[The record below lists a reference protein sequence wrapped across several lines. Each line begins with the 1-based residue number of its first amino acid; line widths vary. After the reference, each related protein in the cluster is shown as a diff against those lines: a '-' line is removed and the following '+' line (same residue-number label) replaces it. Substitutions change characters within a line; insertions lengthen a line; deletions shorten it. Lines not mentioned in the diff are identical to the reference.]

1 MKQFNLV
8 DYLSKNTLLEMR
20 DDDPVLARL
29 RAEKAK
35 RKYLD
40 TPISSTPN
48 RISDKI
54 AALKAQRA
62 EIMRDMEQE
71 AEPEG
76 GPIADRYGDMLNK
89 IDAAIAKLM
98 KSTLFE
104 AKPIERELV
113 LKVAQ
118 EIADD
123 FTADDELDLKYSVNP
138 KSYGFRN
145 FDSRGGFDLDTTAGP
160 NTPGEDWKDVNGF
173 GIDNYIG
180 RFAGGSFIIK
190 DEGDVFAIYNAA
202 KKSSPVAYFTPDGE
216 VDIVYKQEQYYDKL
230 KEKENPKSNKM
241 TRNEIKEMIRQNV
254 LNELSEEVTEDTSV
268 DFGDPDVRLSKLYS
282 DFYEDMEPSMNEA
295 DLEENETDMIEKAI
309 KAKKI
314 DPKAVEA
321 AAKKAAA
328 GDSTELAVL
337 MATGMNFAKLEEDA
351 RTDAEEEG
359 YKDGMK
365 DEKADLEGDK
375 EEVTD
380 TEKVDI
386 KVKEPIA
393 NEPTLTADE
402 KAIQGHLDQAL
413 KLAQSLDDQNAEK
426 LIQQIGNTV
435 TFFTRDFVV
444 KEEKTSETMKNNLKE
459 FDIPDGV
466 QQKMNQEI
474 KDKKSLAALLL
485 SIYDELMAKE
495 PFNAESDPNLS
506 RALALMKKVAKTEDN
521 QADNAEM
528 SEAEM
533 DEANFP
539 TGPNAKD
546 WEKYNESP
554 GNSFWQ
560 AKMKGLKEEDLD
572 KKDPKSLKESQI
584 FPMWNKI
591 K

>member
-138 KSYGFRN
+138 RSYGFRN
-145 FDSRGGFDLDTTAGP
+145 FDSRGGFDLDTSAGP

-190 DEGDVFAIYNAA
+190 DEGDVFAVYNAA

-216 VDIVYKQEQYYDKL
+216 VDIVYKQVQYYDKL

-241 TRNEIKEMIRQNV
+241 TKNEIKEMIRQNV
-254 LNELSEEVTEDTSV
+254 LNELAEEVTEDTSV
-268 DFGDPDVRLSKLYS
+268 DFGDPDVGLSKLYS

-295 DLEENETDMIEKAI
+295 D
-309 KAKKI
+309 
-314 DPKAVEA
+314 
-321 AAKKAAA
+321 
-328 GDSTELAVL
+328 
-337 MATGMNFAKLEEDA
+337 LEEDA

-365 DEKADLEGDK
+365 DEKADLEGDQ

-413 KLAQSLDDQNAEK
+413 KLSQALPDQNADK
-426 LIQQIGNTV
+426 LIQQIGNTI

-444 KEEKTSETMKNNLKE
+444 KEETSETMKNNLKE

-506 RALALMKKVAKTEDN
+506 RALALMKKVAKTEDD
-521 QADNAEM
+521 QADNVEM